1 MADIAPKL
9 VELSADKL
17 RALHE
22 RLHKA
27 EATPATIEV
36 HHLTTVEMLRRG
48 LEPVQNDDWDSYEIL
63 IDTMKDAN
71 LDLMGSS
78 LPADMVAD
86 VVKET
91 GSNLANVQLFLTS
104 SGYEMRLEPVEKMI
118 RERNGKF
125 TVYDKEGKKP
135 YGTYNTK
142 AEAEK
147 RLAQMHSFSKADS
160 YSPPKAVRTAARR
173 ALDWIGEGKAGS
185 GFTGV
190 GRARASQLASGE
202 SISLDTLKRMKSFF
216 SRHEVD
222 KNALGFSQGEKGY
235 PSAGRVAWDAWG
247 GDAGFA
253 WAESIVAESEKE
265 VAKHNQGMHD
275 QKTHGKWADNIAD
288 SMNAGE
294 HPSIEAEN
302 VTAFLMGAAKRTDH
316 PDLTEL
322 KVNGTM
328 LFGDEGMGIAR
339 KDMPQIPAERRGE
352 FLADLAKEG
361 VSVNEEAIDPKTLKP
376 IQKEVSSSR
385 SGAIYNRYKE
395 QGGIPQEQRILISK
409 DGYVIDGH
417 HTWGAAVGFS
427 FDNPNAKLPV
437 YRLSLTAKEALDR
450 SLAWTEAQGIE
461 GMAID
466 APAKKSLTWRPL
478 TKHDGGGHDQTTH
491 GSWAESGSPK
501 LTIMGKNDGVNEFFN
516 ESTRVV
522 RYQPEGKQPTDYVL
536 FADGLHG
543 DTIYAL
549 KKPTDGT
556 TIDGWSAN
564 PKGIVGRL
572 DTTRSQGNPWRRN
585 SNDGKSTIVE
595 AVVGKA
601 HQRRGLAS
609 AMLQFHRDL
618 FPEQDLQHSDTLLP
632 DGQAWADVVKHGSHD
647 QKTHGAW
654 ATGRVEIP
662 AMAQD
667 VPPRPQWS
675 AEAVAQANR
684 LRKEALAVEPVVTKL
699 MVDLQKISGGEFVQL
714 DHRLKSTDSLARK
727 IDTEAV
733 SEFDGDRS
741 RAADAVSDAV
751 RYTLKVGDDNYTDAL
766 TNTVGALE
774 QSGFKLRVKNFWQSG
789 DPYDGVNIK
798 AKKDGVEVEIQL
810 HTPSSFSHK
819 EGEGGTHRIYE
830 KYQVELNDS
839 TRQSMWN
846 QMIDIAKG
854 VSKPAGYATLLG
866 TGTLILQQFQTAQQA
881 GLIKSTP
888 VDKLPL
894 MRGSNE

>member
-22 RLHKA
+22 RLHKS

-71 LDLMGSS
+71 LDSMGSS

-135 YGTYNTK
+135 YGTYNSK

-265 VAKHNQGMHD
+265 VAKHNPGKHD
-275 QKTHGKWADNIAD
+275 QKTHGSWADGIAEEIL
-288 SMNAGE
+288 AGG
-294 HPSIEAEN
+294 HPEVEPEN
-302 VTAFLMGAAKRTDH
+302 LSAFLMKASKRTDH

-322 KVNGTM
+322 SIKGT
-328 LFGDEGMGIAR
+328 LLYGDEGMGIAR
-339 KDMPQIPAERRGE
+339 KDMPQIPGKERGRFLSEIEASKGITAE
-352 FLADLAKEG
+352 KEK
-361 VSVNEEAIDPKTLKP
+361 VDPTTLKP
-376 IQKEVSSSR
+376 VQKEISASR
-385 SGAIYNRYKE
+385 SGAIYNKFRDE
-395 QGGIPQEQRILISK
+395 GGIPKDERILISS

-417 HTWGAAVGFS
+417 HTWGAAVAFA
-427 FDNPNAKLPV
+427 FDNKGTELPV
-437 YRLSLTAKEALDR
+437 YRLSVTAKEAVDI
-450 SLAWTEAQGIE
+450 SLEWSKANGFEAK
-461 GMAID
+461 AID
-466 APAKKSLTWRPL
+466 AKKSLAWQPL
-478 TKHDGGGHDQTTH
+478 T
-491 GSWAESGSPK
+491 
-501 LTIMGKNDGVNEFFN
+501 
-516 ESTRVV
+516 
-522 RYQPEGKQPTDYVL
+522 
-536 FADGLHG
+536 
-543 DTIYAL
+543 
-549 KKPTDGT
+549 
-556 TIDGWSAN
+556 
-564 PKGIVGRL
+564 
-572 DTTRSQGNPWRRN
+572 
-585 SNDGKSTIVE
+585 
-595 AVVGKA
+595 
-601 HQRRGLAS
+601 
-609 AMLQFHRDL
+609 
-618 FPEQDLQHSDTLLP
+618 
-632 DGQAWADVVKHGSHD
+632 KHGSHD

-654 ATGRVEIP
+654 ATGGVEIP
-662 AMAQD
+662 AMAPD
-667 VPPRPQWS
+667 VAPKPQWS

-714 DHRLKSTDSLARK
+714 NHRIKSTDSLARK
-727 IDTEAV
+727 IDGDAV
-733 SEFDGDRS
+733 TEFDGDRS

-751 RYTLKVGDDNYTDAL
+751 RYTLKVGDENYTDAL
-766 TNTVGALE
+766 TNTVAALE

-798 AKKDGVEVEIQL
+798 ARKDGVEVEIQL

-819 EGEGGTHRIYE
+819 EGDFGTHKIY
-830 KYQVELNDS
+830 KDYQVELNDS
-839 TRQSMWN
+839 NRQSMWN
-846 QMIDIAKG
+846 RMIDIAKG
-854 VSKPAGYATLLG
+854 VSKPMGYEALLG
-866 TGTLILQQFQTAQQA
+866 TGTLVLQQFQTAQEA
-881 GLIKSTP
+881 GLIKSTL
-888 VDKLPL
+888 VDKLSL
-894 MRGSNE
+894 TRGINQ

>member
-22 RLHKA
+22 RLHKS

-36 HHLTTVEMLRRG
+36 HHLATVEMLRRG

-71 LDLMGSS
+71 LDSMGSS

-104 SGYEMRLEPVEKMI
+104 SGYEMRIEPVEKMI

-135 YGTYNTK
+135 YGTYNSK

-253 WAESIVAESEKE
+253 WAESVVAESEKE
-265 VAKHNQGMHD
+265 VAKHNQGLHD

-288 SMNAGE
+288 AVNAGE

-339 KDMPQIPAERRGE
+339 KDMPQIPSERRGE

-361 VSVNEEAIDPKTLKP
+361 VSVDEESIDPKTLKP

-409 DGYVIDGH
+409 DGFVIDGH

-437 YRLSLTAKEALDR
+437 YRLSLTATEALDR
-450 SLAWTEAQGIE
+450 SLAWAKEQGIE
-461 GMAID
+461 GLAID
-466 APAKKSLTWRPL
+466 APAKKSLVWQPL
-478 TKHDGGGHDQTTH
+478 T
-491 GSWAESGSPK
+491 
-501 LTIMGKNDGVNEFFN
+501 
-516 ESTRVV
+516 
-522 RYQPEGKQPTDYVL
+522 
-536 FADGLHG
+536 
-543 DTIYAL
+543 
-549 KKPTDGT
+549 
-556 TIDGWSAN
+556 
-564 PKGIVGRL
+564 
-572 DTTRSQGNPWRRN
+572 
-585 SNDGKSTIVE
+585 
-595 AVVGKA
+595 
-601 HQRRGLAS
+601 
-609 AMLQFHRDL
+609 
-618 FPEQDLQHSDTLLP
+618 
-632 DGQAWADVVKHGSHD
+632 KHGSHD

-654 ATGRVEIP
+654 ATGGVEIP
-662 AMAQD
+662 PMAPD
-667 VPPRPQWS
+667 VAPRPQWS
-675 AEAVAQANR
+675 AEAVAQAKR
-684 LRKEALAVEPVVTKL
+684 LREQALVVEPVVTKL

-714 DHRLKSTDSLARK
+714 DHRIKSSDSLARK
-727 IDTEAV
+727 IDGDAV
-733 SEFDGDRS
+733 TEFDGDRS

-751 RYTLKVGDDNYTDAL
+751 RYTLKVGDENYTDSL
-766 TNTVGALE
+766 TNTVAALE
-774 QSGFKLRVKNFWQSG
+774 QSGFKLRIKNFWQSG

-798 AKKDGVEVEIQL
+798 ARKDGVEVEIQL

-819 EGEGGTHRIYE
+819 EGDYGTHRIYE
-830 KYQVELNDS
+830 KYQVELNNN

-854 VSKPAGYATLLG
+854 VSKPTGYATLMG
-866 TGTLILQQFQTAQQA
+866 TGTLILQQFQTAQEA
-881 GLIKSTP
+881 GLIKSTL

-894 MRGSNE
+894 MRGSNQ

>member
-9 VELSADKL
+9 VELSAEKL

-22 RLHKA
+22 RLHKS

-36 HHLTTVEMLRRG
+36 HHLATVEMLRRG

-63 IDTMKDAN
+63 IDTMKNAN
-71 LDLMGSS
+71 LDSMGSS

-104 SGYEMRLEPVEKMI
+104 SGYEMRLEAVK
-118 RERNGKF
+118 
-125 TVYDKEGKKP
+125 KEIPKP
-135 YGTYNTK
+135 EVIK
-142 AEAEK
+142 AEG
-147 RLAQMHSFSKADS
+147 

-265 VAKHNQGMHD
+265 VAKHNQGLHD

-288 SMNAGE
+288 AVNAGE

-339 KDMPQIPAERRGE
+339 KDMPQIPSERRGE

-361 VSVNEEAIDPKTLKP
+361 VSVDEESIDPKTLKP

-409 DGYVIDGH
+409 DGFVIDGH

-437 YRLSLTAKEALDR
+437 YRLSLTAQEALDR
-450 SLAWTEAQGIE
+450 SLAWTKEQGIE
-461 GMAID
+461 GQAID
-466 APAKKSLTWRPL
+466 APAKKSLAWRPL
-478 TKHDGGGHDQTTH
+478 TKHDGGGHDQSTH

-501 LTIMGKNDGVNEFFN
+501 LTIMGKNDGTNEFLN
-516 ESTRVV
+516 EDTRVV
-522 RYQPEGKQPTDYVL
+522 RYQPEGEEPKDYILYLEGVK
-536 FADGLHG
+536 GS
-543 DTIYAL
+543 TIWAVE
-549 KKPTDGT
+549 KPTDGT
-556 TIDGWSAN
+556 TLNGWGPS
-564 PKGIVGRL
+564 PVKGIVGKIDVL
-572 DTTRSQGNPWRRN
+572 GPGNGSLART
-585 SNDGKSTIVE
+585 SAKNDNFSTIFE
-595 AVVGKA
+595 AIIKPA

-609 AMLQFHRDL
+609 AMLQFHRDK
-618 FPEQDLQHSDTLLP
+618 FPEQNLQHSDVLSG
-632 DGQAWADVVKHGSHD
+632 DGKAWSDVAKHGEHD
-647 QKTHGAW
+647 QKTHGSW
-654 ATGRVEIP
+654 ATGGVEIP
-662 AMAQD
+662 PMASD
-667 VPPRPQWS
+667 VAPLPQWS
-675 AEAVAQANR
+675 AEAVAEAKR
-684 LRKEALAVEPVVTKL
+684 LREKALAVEPVVTKL

-714 DHRLKSTDSLARK
+714 DHRIKSTNSLARK
-727 IDTEAV
+727 IDSEAV
-733 SEFDGDRS
+733 AEFDGDRS

-751 RYTLKVGDDNYTDAL
+751 RYTLKVGDENYTDAL
-766 TNTVGALE
+766 TNTVAALE
-774 QSGFKLRVKNFWQSG
+774 SSGFKLRVKNFWQSG

-830 KYQVELNDS
+830 KYQIELNDN

-854 VSKPAGYATLLG
+854 VSKPAGYTTLLG
-866 TGTLILQQFQTAQQA
+866 TGTLILQQFQTAQEA
-881 GLIKSTP
+881 GLLKSTP

-894 MRGSNE
+894 MRGNNQ